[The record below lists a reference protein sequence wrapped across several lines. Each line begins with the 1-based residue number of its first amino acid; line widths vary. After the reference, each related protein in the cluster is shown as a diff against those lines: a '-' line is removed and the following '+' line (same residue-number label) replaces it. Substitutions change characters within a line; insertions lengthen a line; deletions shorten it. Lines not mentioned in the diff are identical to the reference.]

1 MERKRHHSIPLF
13 STRATATASVALV
26 LLILGIAA
34 ILGIIAGNF
43 TGKIKENIGYVVV
56 LNDDLTAS
64 QIENVKKL
72 IEASPSTRKVE
83 YSSPQAVLD
92 RWQQMIG
99 DDENIELLA
108 GVNPFFPEMDVRVDP
123 IYASTDSLD
132 AIVAPLALRPEIAE
146 VKINNELNTRV
157 IATIKSVTFTMLIVA
172 AMLLVISFVLI
183 FNTIRLS
190 IYSRR
195 FTISTMKL
203 VGATDGFIRRPFL
216 TANMINGLV
225 AGLIASLIVGAM
237 LYYAASVDPV
247 VSEAISPAV
256 AALVFAAM
264 ILAGVIICF
273 IAALSATNR
282 YLSRSY
288 DDMFK

>member
-1 MERKRHHSIPLF
+1 
-13 STRATATASVALV
+13 
-26 LLILGIAA
+26 
-34 ILGIIAGNF
+34 
-43 TGKIKENIGYVVV
+43 
-56 LNDDLTAS
+56 
-64 QIENVKKL
+64 
-72 IEASPSTRKVE
+72 
-83 YSSPQAVLD
+83 
-92 RWQQMIG
+92 
-99 DDENIELLA
+99 
-108 GVNPFFPEMDVRVDP
+108 MDVRVDP

-157 IATIKSVTFTMLIVA
+157 IATIKSVTLTMLIVA

-256 AALVFAAM
+256 AALV
-264 ILAGVIICF
+264 L
-273 IAALSATNR
+273 R
-282 YLSRSY
+282 Q
-288 DDMFK
+288 